1 MALLSTIDSNDHLDV
16 KADVKTIAHT
26 KCKPFLVGVM
36 CWFKNGESFRVF
48 YLFIFSLF
56 YVFRKTLER
65 LVIFADIHPV
75 HMSDALEFPRV
86 HALLHLE

>member
-1 MALLSTIDSNDHLDV
+1 MFSIYLFSLSLLSL
-16 KADVKTIAHT
+16 
-26 KCKPFLVGVM
+26 
-36 CWFKNGESFRVF
+36 
-48 YLFIFSLF
+48 

-75 HMSDALEFPRV
+75 HMSDALEFLRV